1 MIPKNKMQAAIRSNP
16 DKSASFVYMEI
27 IRQHMEFEQKIK
39 NYIKQNNMVTR
50 GDKVLAGISGGAD
63 STCLLY
69 VLSHLKEQMGFEL
82 CVVHVNHGI
91 RQEAQEDAVYVEKI
105 CKQLMIPFFLRT
117 EDVPLIACR
126 EGLTEEEAGRSVRYA
141 VFEELADKVC
151 ATKIAVAHNRNDL
164 AETMLLNL
172 FRGTGVH
179 GAGAIR
185 PVRGRIIRPLLDT
198 ERTEIEEYLRKK
210 GISYQTDK
218 TNLEDDH
225 TRNRIRHHIL
235 PYAQQEINNRAVQ
248 HLARAAQEISE
259 AVFRMDGATA
269 QVSYD
274 GGSTWDTSP
283 TVELPDFYSYEEFAG
298 WIETESDNLQA
309 LVAAGELTQE
319 EAAAA
324 IAQYQSALS
333 GIEDGVQVGK
343 RSSYEED
350 QIFFSMPN
358 NPQSEVFQ
366 TVLYDGNSYR
376 NFGPYNTKA
385 ELYAALE
392 QYTNEQTK
400 SGNMTEVEANS
411 ILDKYR

>member
-1 MIPKNKMQAAIRSNP
+1 MKLKILTSALALLLTGSVLTGFSTQAAPS
-16 DKSASFVYMEI
+16 K
-27 IRQHMEFEQKIK
+27 
-39 NYIKQNNMVTR
+39 
-50 GDKVLAGISGGAD
+50 
-63 STCLLY
+63 
-69 VLSHLKEQMGFEL
+69 
-82 CVVHVNHGI
+82 
-91 RQEAQEDAVYVEKI
+91 
-105 CKQLMIPFFLRT
+105 
-117 EDVPLIACR
+117 
-126 EGLTEEEAGRSVRYA
+126 
-141 VFEELADKVC
+141 
-151 ATKIAVAHNRNDL
+151 
-164 AETMLLNL
+164 AE
-172 FRGTGVH
+172 
-179 GAGAIR
+179 
-185 PVRGRIIRPLLDT
+185 
-198 ERTEIEEYLRKK
+198 
-210 GISYQTDK
+210 S
-218 TNLEDDH
+218 DDH
-225 TRNRIRHHIL
+225 L
-235 PYAQQEINNRAVQ
+235 
-248 HLARAAQEISE
+248 AQEISE

-392 QYTNEQTK
+392 QYTNDQTK

-411 ILDKYR
+411 ILLYHEAIDYLREMQRRRDRELSFSDLPQMEMDKLCVVDHYPSDRFTFSSHGYDLHIENELVADAFAGLSVQEQSILILHFVLDLPDQEVGRLVGMSRSAVQRRRAKSLTELRIKLAALMPKGG

>member
-1 MIPKNKMQAAIRSNP
+1 MTSINKKGRDNYAIY
-16 DKSASFVYMEI
+16 VIEI
-27 IRQHMEFEQKIK
+27 FWH
-39 NYIKQNNMVTR
+39 
-50 GDKVLAGISGGAD
+50 D
-63 STCLLY
+63 C
-69 VLSHLKEQMGFEL
+69 
-82 CVVHVNHGI
+82 
-91 RQEAQEDAVYVEKI
+91 
-105 CKQLMIPFFLRT
+105 
-117 EDVPLIACR
+117 
-126 EGLTEEEAGRSVRYA
+126 RYA
-141 VFEELADKVC
+141 YHIQR
-151 ATKIAVAHNRNDL
+151 TKIFEYKESMA
-164 AETMLLNL
+164 
-172 FRGTGVH
+172 
-179 GAGAIR
+179 
-185 PVRGRIIRPLLDT
+185 VRGCCSSVFDC
-198 ERTEIEEYLRKK
+198 
-210 GISYQTDK
+210 SYD
-218 TNLEDDH
+218 NLV
-225 TRNRIRHHIL
+225 L
-235 PYAQQEINNRAVQ
+235 CY
-248 HLARAAQEISE
+248 
-259 AVFRMDGATA
+259 GATA

-309 LVAAGELTQE
+309 LVAAGELTQK

-392 QYTNEQTK
+392 QYTNDQTK

>member
-1 MIPKNKMQAAIRSNP
+1 MKLKILTGALALLFTGSVLTGFSTQAAPS
-16 DKSASFVYMEI
+16 K
-27 IRQHMEFEQKIK
+27 
-39 NYIKQNNMVTR
+39 
-50 GDKVLAGISGGAD
+50 
-63 STCLLY
+63 
-69 VLSHLKEQMGFEL
+69 
-82 CVVHVNHGI
+82 
-91 RQEAQEDAVYVEKI
+91 
-105 CKQLMIPFFLRT
+105 
-117 EDVPLIACR
+117 
-126 EGLTEEEAGRSVRYA
+126 
-141 VFEELADKVC
+141 
-151 ATKIAVAHNRNDL
+151 
-164 AETMLLNL
+164 AE
-172 FRGTGVH
+172 
-179 GAGAIR
+179 
-185 PVRGRIIRPLLDT
+185 
-198 ERTEIEEYLRKK
+198 
-210 GISYQTDK
+210 S
-218 TNLEDDH
+218 DDH
-225 TRNRIRHHIL
+225 L
-235 PYAQQEINNRAVQ
+235 
-248 HLARAAQEISE
+248 AQEISE

-376 NFGPYNTKA
+376 NFGRLRDPRRCHHEHAVSARPALPQAGGEDDRHGRRLQCASGCRNVDARPYCR
-385 ELYAALE
+385 
-392 QYTNEQTK
+392 
-400 SGNMTEVEANS
+400 SF
-411 ILDKYR
+411 

>member
-1 MIPKNKMQAAIRSNP
+1 MKLKILTGALALLLTGSVLTGFSTQAAPS
-16 DKSASFVYMEI
+16 KA
-27 IRQHMEFEQKIK
+27 EF
-39 NYIKQNNMVTR
+39 
-50 GDKVLAGISGGAD
+50 
-63 STCLLY
+63 
-69 VLSHLKEQMGFEL
+69 
-82 CVVHVNHGI
+82 
-91 RQEAQEDAVYVEKI
+91 
-105 CKQLMIPFFLRT
+105 
-117 EDVPLIACR
+117 
-126 EGLTEEEAGRSVRYA
+126 
-141 VFEELADKVC
+141 
-151 ATKIAVAHNRNDL
+151 
-164 AETMLLNL
+164 
-172 FRGTGVH
+172 
-179 GAGAIR
+179 
-185 PVRGRIIRPLLDT
+185 
-198 ERTEIEEYLRKK
+198 
-210 GISYQTDK
+210 
-218 TNLEDDH
+218 DDH
-225 TRNRIRHHIL
+225 L
-235 PYAQQEINNRAVQ
+235 
-248 HLARAAQEISE
+248 AQEISE

-333 GIEDGVQVGK
+333 GIEDEVQVGK

-392 QYTNEQTK
+392 QYTNDQTK

>member
-1 MIPKNKMQAAIRSNP
+1 MKLKILTGALALLLTGSVLTGFSTQAAPS
-16 DKSASFVYMEI
+16 K
-27 IRQHMEFEQKIK
+27 
-39 NYIKQNNMVTR
+39 
-50 GDKVLAGISGGAD
+50 
-63 STCLLY
+63 
-69 VLSHLKEQMGFEL
+69 
-82 CVVHVNHGI
+82 
-91 RQEAQEDAVYVEKI
+91 
-105 CKQLMIPFFLRT
+105 
-117 EDVPLIACR
+117 
-126 EGLTEEEAGRSVRYA
+126 
-141 VFEELADKVC
+141 
-151 ATKIAVAHNRNDL
+151 
-164 AETMLLNL
+164 AE
-172 FRGTGVH
+172 
-179 GAGAIR
+179 
-185 PVRGRIIRPLLDT
+185 
-198 ERTEIEEYLRKK
+198 
-210 GISYQTDK
+210 S
-218 TNLEDDH
+218 DDH
-225 TRNRIRHHIL
+225 L
-235 PYAQQEINNRAVQ
+235 
-248 HLARAAQEISE
+248 AQEISE

-309 LVAAGELTQE
+309 LVAAGELTQK

-392 QYTNEQTK
+392 QYTNDQTK

-411 ILDKYR
+411 ILWVYLSSCSKNLCL

>member
-1 MIPKNKMQAAIRSNP
+1 MRPYFWVFTIPAIRSSIHILKLSIFTFP
-16 DKSASFVYMEI
+16 TFWYHFPASQLRHSLQRI
-27 IRQHMEFEQKIK
+27 
-39 NYIKQNNMVTR
+39 
-50 GDKVLAGISGGAD
+50 
-63 STCLLY
+63 LL
-69 VLSHLKEQMGFEL
+69 LH
-82 CVVHVNHGI
+82 
-91 RQEAQEDAVYVEKI
+91 R
-105 CKQLMIPFFLRT
+105 
-117 EDVPLIACR
+117 VPLIIALL
-126 EGLTEEEAGRSVRYA
+126 LTGSV
-141 VFEELADKVC
+141 L
-151 ATKIAVAHNRNDL
+151 
-164 AETMLLNL
+164 
-172 FRGTGVH
+172 TGFSTQ
-179 GAGAIR
+179 AA
-185 PVRGRIIRPLLDT
+185 PSKT
-198 ERTEIEEYLRKK
+198 E
-210 GISYQTDK
+210 S
-218 TNLEDDH
+218 DDH
-225 TRNRIRHHIL
+225 
-235 PYAQQEINNRAVQ
+235 Q
-248 HLARAAQEISE
+248 AQEISE
-259 AVFRMDGATA
+259 AVFRMDGAAA

-274 GGSTWDTSP
+274 GGSTWDASP

-350 QIFFSMPN
+350 QVFFSMPN

-392 QYTNEQTK
+392 QYTNDQTK

>member
-1 MIPKNKMQAAIRSNP
+1 MKLKILIGALALLLTGSVLTGFSTQAAPS
-16 DKSASFVYMEI
+16 K
-27 IRQHMEFEQKIK
+27 
-39 NYIKQNNMVTR
+39 
-50 GDKVLAGISGGAD
+50 
-63 STCLLY
+63 
-69 VLSHLKEQMGFEL
+69 
-82 CVVHVNHGI
+82 
-91 RQEAQEDAVYVEKI
+91 
-105 CKQLMIPFFLRT
+105 
-117 EDVPLIACR
+117 
-126 EGLTEEEAGRSVRYA
+126 
-141 VFEELADKVC
+141 
-151 ATKIAVAHNRNDL
+151 
-164 AETMLLNL
+164 AE
-172 FRGTGVH
+172 
-179 GAGAIR
+179 
-185 PVRGRIIRPLLDT
+185 
-198 ERTEIEEYLRKK
+198 
-210 GISYQTDK
+210 S
-218 TNLEDDH
+218 DDH
-225 TRNRIRHHIL
+225 L
-235 PYAQQEINNRAVQ
+235 
-248 HLARAAQEISE
+248 AQEIPE

-283 TVELPDFYSYEEFAG
+283 TVKLPDFYSYEEFA
-298 WIETESDNLQA
+298 ESNNLQA

-319 EAAAA
+319 EAATA
-324 IAQYQSALS
+324 IAQYQSVLS

-392 QYTNEQTK
+392 QYTNDQTK

>member
-1 MIPKNKMQAAIRSNP
+1 MKLKILTGALALLLTGSVLTGFSTQAAPS
-16 DKSASFVYMEI
+16 K
-27 IRQHMEFEQKIK
+27 
-39 NYIKQNNMVTR
+39 
-50 GDKVLAGISGGAD
+50 
-63 STCLLY
+63 
-69 VLSHLKEQMGFEL
+69 
-82 CVVHVNHGI
+82 
-91 RQEAQEDAVYVEKI
+91 
-105 CKQLMIPFFLRT
+105 
-117 EDVPLIACR
+117 
-126 EGLTEEEAGRSVRYA
+126 
-141 VFEELADKVC
+141 
-151 ATKIAVAHNRNDL
+151 
-164 AETMLLNL
+164 AE
-172 FRGTGVH
+172 
-179 GAGAIR
+179 
-185 PVRGRIIRPLLDT
+185 
-198 ERTEIEEYLRKK
+198 
-210 GISYQTDK
+210 S
-218 TNLEDDH
+218 DDH
-225 TRNRIRHHIL
+225 L
-235 PYAQQEINNRAVQ
+235 S
-248 HLARAAQEISE
+248 QEISE

-283 TVELPDFYSYEEFAG
+283 TVELQDFYSYEEFAG

-333 GIEDGVQVGK
+333 GIEDKVQVGK

-392 QYTNEQTK
+392 QYTNDQTK

>member
-1 MIPKNKMQAAIRSNP
+1 MKLKILTGALALLLTGSVLTGFSTQAAPS
-16 DKSASFVYMEI
+16 K
-27 IRQHMEFEQKIK
+27 
-39 NYIKQNNMVTR
+39 
-50 GDKVLAGISGGAD
+50 
-63 STCLLY
+63 
-69 VLSHLKEQMGFEL
+69 
-82 CVVHVNHGI
+82 
-91 RQEAQEDAVYVEKI
+91 
-105 CKQLMIPFFLRT
+105 
-117 EDVPLIACR
+117 
-126 EGLTEEEAGRSVRYA
+126 
-141 VFEELADKVC
+141 
-151 ATKIAVAHNRNDL
+151 
-164 AETMLLNL
+164 AE
-172 FRGTGVH
+172 
-179 GAGAIR
+179 
-185 PVRGRIIRPLLDT
+185 
-198 ERTEIEEYLRKK
+198 
-210 GISYQTDK
+210 S
-218 TNLEDDH
+218 DDH
-225 TRNRIRHHIL
+225 L
-235 PYAQQEINNRAVQ
+235 
-248 HLARAAQEISE
+248 AQEISE

-283 TVELPDFYSYEEFAG
+283 TVELPDFY
-298 WIETESDNLQA
+298 NLQA

-333 GIEDGVQVGK
+333 GIEDEVQVGK

-392 QYTNEQTK
+392 QYTNDQTK

>member
-1 MIPKNKMQAAIRSNP
+1 MKLKILTGALALLLTGSVLTGFSTQAAPS
-16 DKSASFVYMEI
+16 K
-27 IRQHMEFEQKIK
+27 
-39 NYIKQNNMVTR
+39 
-50 GDKVLAGISGGAD
+50 
-63 STCLLY
+63 
-69 VLSHLKEQMGFEL
+69 
-82 CVVHVNHGI
+82 
-91 RQEAQEDAVYVEKI
+91 
-105 CKQLMIPFFLRT
+105 
-117 EDVPLIACR
+117 
-126 EGLTEEEAGRSVRYA
+126 
-141 VFEELADKVC
+141 
-151 ATKIAVAHNRNDL
+151 
-164 AETMLLNL
+164 AE
-172 FRGTGVH
+172 
-179 GAGAIR
+179 
-185 PVRGRIIRPLLDT
+185 
-198 ERTEIEEYLRKK
+198 
-210 GISYQTDK
+210 S
-218 TNLEDDH
+218 DDH
-225 TRNRIRHHIL
+225 L
-235 PYAQQEINNRAVQ
+235 S
-248 HLARAAQEISE
+248 QEISE

-333 GIEDGVQVGK
+333 GIEGGVQVGK

-350 QIFFSMPN
+350 QVFFSMPN

-392 QYTNEQTK
+392 QYTNDQTK